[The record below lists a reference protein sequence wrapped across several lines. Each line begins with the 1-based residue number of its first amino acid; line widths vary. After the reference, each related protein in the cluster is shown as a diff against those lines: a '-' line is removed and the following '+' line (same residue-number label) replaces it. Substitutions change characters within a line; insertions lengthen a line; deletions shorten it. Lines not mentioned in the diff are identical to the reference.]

1 MDINIQNL
9 TKQQILTG
17 YRNGTIKPAND
28 GKYWTEEDR
37 LQLVSMYR
45 GGVCISDMAIHF
57 ERKERGITQQLEVLG
72 EITVPPRPKPS
83 QNKQAVCLCGKCQV
97 KNCIHRTSTQE
108 DVGCSEVFGPPL
120 YPETTEITMSFPQI
134 SSELY
139 GSSDSI

>member
-72 EITVPPRPKPS
+72 ES
-83 QNKQAVCLCGKCQV
+83 QCLLVRNPARINRRSAYVENAKLKIVYTEPVRKRMWVVRRFLDLRSILKQL
-97 KNCIHRTSTQE
+97 RL
-108 DVGCSEVFGPPL
+108 P
-120 YPETTEITMSFPQI
+120 
-134 SSELY
+134 
-139 GSSDSI
+139 